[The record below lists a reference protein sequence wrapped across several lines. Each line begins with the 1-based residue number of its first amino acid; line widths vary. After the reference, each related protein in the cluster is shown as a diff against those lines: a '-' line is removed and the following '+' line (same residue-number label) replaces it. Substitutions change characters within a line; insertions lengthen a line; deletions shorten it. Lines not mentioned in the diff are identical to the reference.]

1 MPVPS
6 ESAPAAV
13 GTAERQTRS
22 FLVGLAGQPNVGKST
37 IFNLLTGLHQ
47 HVGNWPGKTVERR
60 EGFRLHDD
68 SIVRIVD
75 LPGTYGLTP
84 ASPEE
89 RVVRDF
95 VLHESPDA
103 IVVVAD
109 ASALERSLYLL
120 AELLLLPVPLV
131 LAVNMVDVAE
141 RQGIRVEPNVLEA
154 ALGLPVVTLV
164 ARRGEGIRDLVAALD
179 RVLAGND
186 GRVPKRPSTGMRHEQ
201 QLHQIESLLG
211 GHVPAAFPPHWIA
224 VKLLEGDS
232 EITDLAREWLAADAW
247 ANVEAVLAEH
257 EDAIL
262 DVVGGRY
269 EWIGRM
275 VRAAVTRPRMGP
287 ISLTDRI
294 DRMALHPIWG
304 PSLALAVLG
313 LVFAATYLL
322 AIPIQQWLA
331 SAVVSP
337 LRDALAVALA
347 PAPPWLRGL
356 LVDGIYGGVGAVL
369 SFVPVLALFFVWLGL
384 LEDTGYLARIAFV
397 ADRAMHR
404 LGLHGRSI
412 LPLSLGAGC
421 NVAAVMG
428 ARVVEPR
435 AGRLLTI
442 LLAPFV
448 PCSARL
454 AVLAVLAPIFFG
466 PWATPAALCLIVAN
480 LAVLGLVGVVLSRT
494 TFREARGAFIMEV
507 PLYRAPTRRGL
518 ATFVWHNL
526 MEFVRKAGTLIVVVS
541 AAVWLLS
548 QYPGPGIDNSVL
560 AALGRAFA
568 PIGAAM
574 GLDWQLMTAL
584 VTGLLAKENV
594 IATLGVLYAG
604 DGSVPFSEAVRASVS
619 AASGLAFLVAT
630 MLFIPCAATVAVI
643 RQETGGWHWPTIS
656 ALLHLGISLVAAVA
670 AYHMA
675 VFAGSLL

>member
-1 MPVPS
+1 MPALS
-6 ESAPAAV
+6 RPASVAV
-13 GTAERQTRS
+13 RTAEGQTRS

-37 IFNLLTGLHQ
+37 VFNVLTGLHQ

-60 EGFRLHDD
+60 EGSYFDD
-68 SIVRIVD
+68 RFIVRIVD

-95 VLHESPDA
+95 VLHERPDA
-103 IVVVAD
+103 IVVVVD

-120 AELLLLPVPLV
+120 AELLLLPVRLV

-141 RQGIRVEPNVLEA
+141 KQGVRIEANVLEA

-164 ARRGEGIRDLVAALD
+164 ARRGEGIRDLVAALG
-179 RVLAGND
+179 RVLAGED
-186 GRVPKRPSTGMRHEQ
+186 ERVPTPPSTGTRHEQ
-201 QLHQIESLLG
+201 QLNQIKSLVG
-211 GHVPAAFPPHWIA
+211 GHAPAAFPPHWIA

-232 EITDLAREWLAADAW
+232 EITDLAREWLGADAW
-247 ANVEAVLAEH
+247 GDVEAVLAEH

-275 VRAAVTRPRMGP
+275 VRAAVTRPHLGP
-287 ISLTDRI
+287 VSLTDRI
-294 DRMALHPIWG
+294 DRVALHPIWG
-304 PSLALAVLG
+304 PALALAVLG
-313 LVFAATYLL
+313 LVFSATYLL
-322 AIPIQQWLA
+322 AIPIQQWLDT
-331 SAVVSP
+331 AVISP
-337 LRDALAVALA
+337 LGDALATALA

-356 LVDGIYGGVGAVL
+356 LVEGIYGGVGAVL
-369 SFVPVLALFFVWLGL
+369 SFVPVLALFFFWLGL

-412 LPLSLGAGC
+412 LPLSLGTGC

-466 PWATPAALCLIVAN
+466 PWAMPVVLCLFVTN
-480 LAVLGLVGVVLSRT
+480 LVVLGLVGVVLSRT
-494 TFREARGAFIMEV
+494 TFRGARGAFIMEV

-518 ATFVWHNL
+518 ATFVSQNL
-526 MEFVRKAGTLIVVVS
+526 MAFLHKAGTLIVVVS
-541 AAVWLLS
+541 AAVWFLS
-548 QYPGPGIDNSVL
+548 QYPGPGINNSFL
-560 AALGRAFA
+560 AALGQALA
-568 PIGAAM
+568 PLGAAM
-574 GLDWQLMTAL
+574 GLDWQLLTAL
-584 VTGLLAKENV
+584 VTGFLAKENV
-594 IATLGVLYAG
+594 IATLGVLYGG
-604 DGSVPFSEAVRASVS
+604 DGSVQFSEAVRVAVS

-630 MLFIPCAATVAVI
+630 MLFIPCAATLAVI
-643 RQETGGWHWPTIS
+643 RQETGGWRWPTIS
-656 ALLHLGISLVAAVA
+656 ALLHLTISLAAAVA
-670 AYHMA
+670 AYHLA